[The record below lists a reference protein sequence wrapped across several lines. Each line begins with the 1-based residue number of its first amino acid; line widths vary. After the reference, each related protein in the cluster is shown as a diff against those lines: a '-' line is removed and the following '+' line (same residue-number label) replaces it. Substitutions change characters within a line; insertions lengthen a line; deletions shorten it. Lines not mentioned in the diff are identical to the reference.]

1 MSVKVDASGR
11 RSVQSEAEVPGT
23 PEEVWQAIATGPG
36 VSSWFVPCQIE
47 ERLGGKITLS
57 FGPGMESTKEIT
69 AWNPPHRFSAG
80 GSEMTPGGPT
90 MATEWIVEARSG
102 GTCLVKVVHSWFA
115 ETDEWD
121 SQFEGTE
128 LGWAAFF
135 RDLRVY
141 LGHFSGQPCST
152 IQLMGFS
159 TESQEATWSKLV
171 KALGLAGMGLGDHV
185 KSPSGSP
192 QFAGEV
198 KHIGPDDHPESL
210 ILLDRPAPGIAHLF
224 AMPMGGM
231 VGLSVRLFFYGD
243 QAAETAGREEAAW
256 QAWVGDNFPM
266 PTPETA

>member
-47 ERLGGKITLS
+47 ERLGGKITVS
-57 FGPGMESTKEIT
+57 FGPGMESTNEIT
-69 AWNPPHRFSAG
+69 AWNPPHSFSAG
-80 GSEMTPGGPT
+80 GSEMTPGGPA

-102 GTCLVKVVHSWFA
+102 GTCVVRVVHSWFA

-141 LGHFSGQPCST
+141 LGHFSGQPSST

-171 KALGLAGMGLGDHV
+171 KAARSSGDRNRISV
-185 KSPSGSP
+185 SIDKVARPLPASR
-192 QFAGEV
+192 ARRMR
-198 KHIGPDDHPESL
+198 SL
-210 ILLDRPAPGIAHLF
+210 TSCTTR
-224 AMPMGGM
+224 
-231 VGLSVRLFFYGD
+231 
-243 QAAETAGREEAAW
+243 AARAIR
-256 QAWVGDNFPM
+256 
-266 PTPETA
+266 